1 MGRSLILCGTL
12 EIEGRQHVVVM
23 IELRN
28 DGDHGRAEALPGRES
43 QAAGLTSFSTIS
55 LPIFAAIS
63 PSFPDSSI

>member
-1 MGRSLILCGTL
+1 
-12 EIEGRQHVVVM
+12 VM